1 MPRKNSYNPSE
12 HVRKVILAATRAS
25 PGIRSD
31 ALAKETS
38 LHGTTIS
45 SAARVLIGQGLLT
58 RVRKGPFYY
67 YYPPGAEVAPEPQQL
82 FLSSEPLLEAEIETL
97 KAEIAELRA
106 FKERALGQY
115 PELDVE
121 PIILE
126 ARKIAY
132 RALFDAGNRDGA
144 DNVLH
149 GHADDTVIIG
159 AIVTALRR
167 AEGAG

>member
-82 FLSSEPLLEAEIETL
+82 FLSSEPLLEAEIEAL

-106 FKERALGQY
+106 FKDRALGQY
-115 PELDVE
+115 PDLGVDPLVLVAREIAIELMPQE
-121 PIILE
+121 RE
-126 ARKIAY
+126 AINLGRY
-132 RALFDAGNRDGA
+132 DSQPE
-144 DNVLH
+144 VL
-149 GHADDTVIIG
+149 GPLL
-159 AIVTALRR
+159 ALRR
-167 AEGAG
+167 AEGIS

>member
-67 YYPPGAEVAPEPQQL
+67 YYPPGVEVETQQL
-82 FLSSEPLLEAEIETL
+82 FLSSAPLLEAEIEAL

-115 PELDVE
+115 PDLGVDPLVLVAREIAIELMPQE
-121 PIILE
+121 RE
-126 ARKIAY
+126 AINLGRY
-132 RALFDAGNRDGA
+132 DSQPE
-144 DNVLH
+144 VL
-149 GHADDTVIIG
+149 GPLM
-159 AIVTALRR
+159 ALRR
-167 AEGAG
+167 AEGIS

>member
-12 HVRKVILAATRAS
+12 HVSKVILTATRAA

-31 ALAKETS
+31 ALAKETA
-38 LHGTTIS
+38 LHETTVS
-45 SAARVLIGQGLLT
+45 TAGRVLIGRGLLT
-58 RVRKGPFYY
+58 RVRKGRHFH
-67 YYPPGAEVAPEPQQL
+67 YYPAGAEAAPEPQQL
-82 FLSSEPLLEAEIETL
+82 FLSNAPLLEAEV
-97 KAEIAELRA
+97 AELRA
-106 FKERALGQY
+106 FKARALGQY

-149 GHADDTVIIG
+149 GHADDTVIIE

-167 AEGAG
+167 AEGAE